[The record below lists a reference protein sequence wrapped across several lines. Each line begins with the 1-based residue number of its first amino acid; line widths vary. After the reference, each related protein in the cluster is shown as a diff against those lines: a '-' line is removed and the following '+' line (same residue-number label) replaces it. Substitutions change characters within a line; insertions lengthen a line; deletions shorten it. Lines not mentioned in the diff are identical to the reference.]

1 MGYTLDKDGIK
12 DIKYCDYVEITD
24 VNDDEYIYNVFY
36 SDEYGLCLYTEDEPL
51 IKFLHI
57 RNSRLESYYVT
68 GEDRKSTRLNSSHTR
83 PSRMPSSA

>member
-36 SDEYGLCLYTEDEPL
+36 SDEYGLCLYAEDEPL

-68 GEDRKSTRLNSSHTR
+68 GEVRVGQKDIMWIQWDGIRKQ
-83 PSRMPSSA
+83 

>member
-36 SDEYGLCLYTEDEPL
+36 SDEYGLCLCA
-51 IKFLHI
+51 K
-57 RNSRLESYYVT
+57 
-68 GEDRKSTRLNSSHTR
+68 
-83 PSRMPSSA
+83 A

>member
-36 SDEYGLCLYTEDEPL
+36 SDEYGLCLCAEDEPAGGGAGHGRYYL
-51 IKFLHI
+51 YQLH
-57 RNSRLESYYVT
+57 RT
-68 GEDRKSTRLNSSHTR
+68 AR
-83 PSRMPSSA
+83 PGSCDLSL